1 MALSPPAGSRIVVVG
16 AGFALWVG
24 GRCTAAVRWAD
35 VVRVRASQTP
45 AATLA
50 LRVEMAD
57 ATAIELDESA
67 PGFDIFLDRAVVMLH
82 GLAPFKSWHP
92 ALVAAGAAGAPVTIY
107 ERPTRLR

>member
-1 MALSPPAGSRIVVVG
+1 VAQSPAAGNRIVVVG
-16 AGFALWVG
+16 AGFALWVA

-35 VVRVRASQTP
+35 VVRVRASRTP
-45 AATLA
+45 DALLA
-50 LRVEMAD
+50 LRIEMAD
-57 ATAIELDESA
+57 ASAMDLDESV
-67 PGFDIFLDRAVVMLH
+67 PGFDLFLDRAAVMLH